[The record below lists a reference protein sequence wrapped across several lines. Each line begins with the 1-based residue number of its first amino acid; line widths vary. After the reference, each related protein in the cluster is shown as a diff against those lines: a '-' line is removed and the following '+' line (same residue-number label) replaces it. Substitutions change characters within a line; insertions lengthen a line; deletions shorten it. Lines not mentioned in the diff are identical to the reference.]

1 MALSGVMPFCFW
13 GMNRFGLERRP
24 RASSWKLRTRKV
36 RVRVGE
42 QLRAIWRQS
51 IRHGGQARHSGQD
64 GVDRRNNGP
73 AGGGRLEAAAEAE
86 RKTLAVPAILSPVH
100 FPGRHL
106 PKPTPMNLRRFAE
119 TPVVR
124 RAINVIKDRIAAMD
138 WQLRV
143 RRGAQPGDAV
153 EVERRLAA
161 LRRTLEEPNPADSFR
176 TLIEQVIEDALTGG
190 FGAIEMEPTGDEE
203 RPAMLWPVDGASIR
217 INARWDGRED
227 TPRYA
232 QALPGQLES
241 GAVELCDN
249 QLIYVRMNPRS
260 FTPFGLGP
268 LEVAFETV
276 NQFLS
281 AHRFAGKLA
290 ANSVAQYALWLN
302 EATPAQHDRLIRWWQ
317 DEIEG
322 TGRVPLISTEQKPE
336 VLRFAQGTDA
346 DLRLAWQEF
355 LIRMV
360 ANAFGL
366 PPLLLGLEGDVNR
379 STAAELADEAFRG
392 AIQPLAQLLAGH
404 ITRDLMAKCIGWRE
418 FEFVFND
425 LNARDEATEL
435 AVQVQL
441 LQAGVL
447 TVNEVR
453 AMRGLGPLVQGEAA
467 QLAGEAACFG
477 GEQAS

>member
-1 MALSGVMPFCFW
+1 M
-13 GMNRFGLERRP
+13 
-24 RASSWKLRTRKV
+24 K
-36 RVRVGE
+36 VGE
-42 QLRAIWRQS
+42 QLKLIWRQAT
-51 IRHGGQARHSGQD
+51 RQGREVQAAD
-64 GVDRRNNGP
+64 VAVD
-73 AGGGRLEAAAEAE
+73 AEVE
-86 RKTLAVPAILSPVH
+86 RKTLALPSILSPVQ

-106 PKPTPMNLRRFAE
+106 PKPTPTNLRRFAE

-138 WQLRV
+138 WQVRV
-143 RRGAQPGDAV
+143 RRGVHPEDVAF
-153 EVERRLAA
+153 LARKLRA
-161 LRRTLEEPNPADSFR
+161 LRRTLEEPNATDSFR
-176 TLIEQVIEDALTGG
+176 TLMEQAIEDALTGG
-190 FGAIEMEPTGDEE
+190 FGAIEMEPTGDPE

-217 INARWDGRED
+217 INAKWDGQED
-227 TPRYA
+227 SPRYA

-241 GAVELCDN
+241 NAVELRDD
-249 QLIYVRMNPRS
+249 QLIYIRMNPRS

-290 ANSVAQYALWLN
+290 ANAVAQYALWLN

-322 TGRVPLISTEQKPE
+322 TGRVPLLSTEQKPE

-366 PPLLLGLEGDVNR
+366 PPLMLGLEADVNQ
-379 STAAELADEAFRG
+379 STASEMADEAFRG
-392 AIQPLAQLLAGH
+392 AISPLAMLLAGH
-404 ITRDLMAKCIGWRE
+404 ITRDLFGKCIGWRE
-418 FEFVFND
+418 FEFVFNE
-425 LNARDEATEL
+425 LSARDEMTEL
-435 AVQVQL
+435 TVQVQL

-453 AMRGLGPLVQGEAA
+453 AMRGLAPLAGDKTLQVQGEAA
-467 QLAGEAACFG
+467 QQG
-477 GEQAS
+477 S

>member
-1 MALSGVMPFCFW
+1 V
-13 GMNRFGLERRP
+13 
-24 RASSWKLRTRKV
+24 K
-36 RVRVGE
+36 VGE
-42 QLRAIWRQS
+42 QLREIWRQAT
-51 IRHGGQARHSGQD
+51 GNG
-64 GVDRRNNGP
+64 RRTDLA
-73 AGGGRLEAAAEAE
+73 AGAADVEAE
-86 RKTLAVPAILSPVH
+86 RKTLALPSILTPVQ
-100 FPGRHL
+100 FPGQHL

-138 WQLRV
+138 WQVRV
-143 RRGAQPGDAV
+143 RRGVLPGD
-153 EVERRLAA
+153 LASAEGKLRA
-161 LRRTLEEPNPADSFR
+161 LRRMLEEPNEVDSFR

-190 FGAIEMEPTGDEE
+190 YGAIEMEPTGDGE
-203 RPAMLWPVDGASIR
+203 RPAMLWAVDGASIR
-217 INARWDGRED
+217 INPRWDGQRD
-227 TPRYA
+227 SPRYA
-232 QALPGQLES
+232 QAVPGQLES
-241 GAVELCDN
+241 SAIKLRDD
-249 QLIYVRMNPRS
+249 QLMYVRMNPRS

-290 ANSVAQYALWLN
+290 ANAVAQYALWLN
-302 EATPAQHDRLIRWWQ
+302 EATPTQHDRLIRWWQ

-346 DLRLAWQEF
+346 DMRLAWQEF

-366 PPLLLGLEGDVNR
+366 PPLMLGLEADVNK
-379 STAAELADEAFRG
+379 STATEMTDEAFRG
-392 AIQPLAQLLAGH
+392 AISPLALLLAGH
-404 ITRDLMAKCIGWRE
+404 ITRDLFGKCIGWRE

-425 LNARDEATEL
+425 LNARDEETEL

-441 LQAGVL
+441 LKAGVY
-447 TVNEVR
+447 TVDEVR
-453 AMRGLGPLVQGEAA
+453 GMRGLGPLDKDGAVQLTGE
-467 QLAGEAACFG
+467 GTETG
-477 GEQAS
+477 NRDY

>member
-1 MALSGVMPFCFW
+1 
-13 GMNRFGLERRP
+13 
-24 RASSWKLRTRKV
+24 V
-36 RVRVGE
+36 RVKVAE
-42 QLRAIWRQS
+42 QLREIWRHATG
-51 IRHGGQARHSGQD
+51 RPE
-64 GVDRRNNGP
+64 RRGAELK
-73 AGGGRLEAAAEAE
+73 AGAAETE
-86 RKTLAVPAILSPVH
+86 RRTLALPSILSPVE
-100 FPGRHL
+100 FPGRLL
-106 PKPTPMNLRRFAE
+106 PKPTPVNLRRFAE
-119 TPVVR
+119 TPLVR

-138 WQLRV
+138 WQVRV
-143 RRGAQPGDAV
+143 RRGVRPG
-153 EVERRLAA
+153 ELAYAEKKLRA
-161 LRRTLEEPNPADSFR
+161 LRRTLEEPNAVDSFR

-190 FGAIEMEPTGDEE
+190 YGAIEMEPTGDTE

-217 INARWDGRED
+217 INPRWDGQAD
-227 TPRYA
+227 SPRYA
-232 QALPGQLES
+232 QAMPGQLDS
-241 GAVELCDN
+241 AAIELRDD

-281 AHRFAGKLA
+281 AHRYAGKLA
-290 ANSVAQYALWLN
+290 ANTVAQYALWLN

-322 TGRVPLISTEQKPE
+322 TGRVPLLSTEQKPE

-346 DLRLAWQEF
+346 DMRLGWQEF

-366 PPLLLGLEGDVNR
+366 PPLLLGLENDVNQ
-379 STAAELADEAFRG
+379 STASELTDEAFRC
-392 AIQPLAQLLAGH
+392 AISPMAHLLAGH
-404 ITRDLMAKCIGWRE
+404 ITRDLFAKCIGWRE

-425 LNARDEATEL
+425 LDARDELTEL

-441 LQAGVL
+441 LGAGVL

-453 AMRGLGPLVQGEAA
+453 AMRGLGPLSADGTA
-467 QLAGEAACFG
+467 QLSALSFQPSAD
-477 GEQAS
+477 S

>member
-1 MALSGVMPFCFW
+1 M
-13 GMNRFGLERRP
+13 
-24 RASSWKLRTRKV
+24 K
-36 RVRVGE
+36 VGE
-42 QLRAIWRQS
+42 QLREMWRGVS
-51 IRHGGQARHSGQD
+51 RSGR
-64 GVDRRNNGP
+64 DRETHAAAL
-73 AGGGRLEAAAEAE
+73 AGAAEAE
-86 RKTLAVPAILSPVH
+86 RKTLALPAVLSPVQFH
-100 FPGRHL
+100 GRQHL
-106 PKPTPMNLRRFAE
+106 PKPTPVNLRRFAE

-138 WQLRV
+138 WQVRV
-143 RRGAQPGDAV
+143 RRGVDPA
-153 EVERRLAA
+153 EVALLPSKLRA
-161 LRRTLEEPNPADSFR
+161 LRRVLEEPNPTDSFR
-176 TLIEQVIEDALTGG
+176 TLMEQAIEDALTGG
-190 FGAIEMEPTGDEE
+190 FGAIEMEPTGDSE

-217 INARWDGRED
+217 INAKWNGEED
-227 TPRYA
+227 VPRYA
-232 QALPGQLES
+232 QALAGQLES
-241 GAVELCDN
+241 SAVDLLDC
-249 QLIYVRMNPRS
+249 QLIYIRMNPRS

-290 ANSVAQYALWLN
+290 ANAVAQYALWLN
-302 EATPAQHDRLIRWWQ
+302 EATPAQHERLIHWWQ

-322 TGRVPLISTEQKPE
+322 TGRVPLLSTEQKPE

-366 PPLLLGLEGDVNR
+366 PPLMLGLEADVNR
-379 STAAELADEAFRG
+379 STASEMADEAFRG
-392 AIQPLAQLLAGH
+392 AISPLAVLLAQH
-404 ITRDLMAKCIGWRE
+404 ITRDLFSKCIGWGE

-425 LNARDEATEL
+425 LNARDEMTEL
-435 AVQVQL
+435 DVQVRL

-453 AMRGLGPLVQGEAA
+453 AMRGLAPMETGTRDVG
-467 QLAGEAACFG
+467 
-477 GEQAS
+477 SRD

>member
-1 MALSGVMPFCFW
+1 M
-13 GMNRFGLERRP
+13 
-24 RASSWKLRTRKV
+24 K
-36 RVRVGE
+36 VGE
-42 QLRAIWRQS
+42 QLREMWRQ
-51 IRHGGQARHSGQD
+51 
-64 GVDRRNNGP
+64 VTRRDSEVRS
-73 AGGGRLEAAAEAE
+73 AELAAAAPAE
-86 RKTLAVPAILSPVH
+86 RKTLALPAILSPVQ
-100 FPGRHL
+100 FAGRHL
-106 PKPTPMNLRRFAE
+106 PKPTPANLRRFAE

-138 WQLRV
+138 WQVRV
-143 RRGAQPGDAV
+143 RRGVRTGDVAFL
-153 EVERRLAA
+153 EKRLGA
-161 LRRTLEEPNPADSFR
+161 LRRTLEEPNASDSFR
-176 TLIEQVIEDALTGG
+176 TLIEQAIEDALTGG
-190 FGAIEMEPTGDEE
+190 FGAIEMEPTGDPE

-217 INARWDGRED
+217 INAKWDGQED
-227 TPRYA
+227 AARYA
-232 QALPGQLES
+232 QAMPGQLES
-241 GAVELCDN
+241 SAVELLDR
-249 QLIYVRMNPRS
+249 QLMYIRMNPRS

-346 DLRLAWQEF
+346 DMRLAWQEF

-366 PPLLLGLEGDVNR
+366 SPLMLGLENDVNQ
-379 STAAELADEAFRG
+379 STASEMADEAFRG
-392 AIQPLAQLLAGH
+392 AISPLAMLLAQH
-404 ITRDLMAKCIGWRE
+404 ISRDLFGKCIGWCE
-418 FEFVFND
+418 FEFVFNE
-425 LNARDEATEL
+425 LNARDEMTEL
-435 AVQVQL
+435 TVQVQL

-453 AMRGLGPLVQGEAA
+453 AMRGLGPLEQGQSANISSEEA
-467 QLAGEAACFG
+467 
-477 GEQAS
+477 

>member
-1 MALSGVMPFCFW
+1 MS
-13 GMNRFGLERRP
+13 
-24 RASSWKLRTRKV
+24 V
-36 RVRVGE
+36 RE
-42 QLRAIWRQS
+42 QLRRAWRLGRRS
-51 IRHGGQARHSGQD
+51 ADGGPGA
-64 GVDRRNNGP
+64 DRR
-73 AGGGRLEAAAEAE
+73 AAVLAAAEVE
-86 RKTLAVPAILSPVH
+86 RKTLALPAILGPVQ

-106 PKPTPMNLRRFAE
+106 PKATPENLRRFAE
-119 TPVVR
+119 TPIVR

-138 WQLRV
+138 WQVRL
-143 RRGAQPGDAV
+143 RRGSQPA
-153 EVERRLAA
+153 EVEDCEGKLAA
-161 LRRTLEEPNPADSFR
+161 LRRVLEEPNEVDSLR
-176 TLIEQVIEDALTGG
+176 TLLEQAIEDALTGG
-190 FGAIEMEPTGDEE
+190 FGAIEMEATGDRE
-203 RPAMLWPVDGASIR
+203 RPAMLWAVDGASIR
-217 INARWDGRED
+217 INAKWDGTAD
-227 TPRYA
+227 SMHYA
-232 QALPGQLES
+232 QLMPGQVDA
-241 GAVELCDN
+241 GAVELRDD
-249 QLIYVRMNPRS
+249 QLIYIRMNPRS

-322 TGRVPLISTEQKPE
+322 TGRVPLLSTTQKPE

-355 LIRMV
+355 LIRMI

-366 PPLLLGLEGDVNR
+366 PPLLLGLEADVNR
-379 STAAELADEAFRG
+379 STAAEMADEAFRG
-392 AIQPLAQLLAGH
+392 AISPLAMLIAEH
-404 ITRDLMAKCIGWRE
+404 VTRDLIGKCIGWRE

-425 LNARDEATEL
+425 LSARDEETEL
-435 AVQVQL
+435 NVQVKL

-453 AMRGLGPLVQGEAA
+453 AMRGLGPMETQI
-467 QLAGEAACFG
+467 
-477 GEQAS
+477 QATRS

>member
-1 MALSGVMPFCFW
+1 MKFAGHLRELWNQTMGH
-13 GMNRFGLERRP
+13 GP
-24 RASSWKLRTRKV
+24 RA
-36 RVRVGE
+36 
-42 QLRAIWRQS
+42 
-51 IRHGGQARHSGQD
+51 
-64 GVDRRNNGP
+64 VD
-73 AGGGRLEAAAEAE
+73 AGAAEAQ
-86 RKTLAVPAILSPVH
+86 RKTLALPAVLSPVQ
-100 FPGRHL
+100 FPGRLL

-138 WQLRV
+138 WQVRL
-143 RRGAQPGDAV
+143 RRGAALGDAH
-153 EVERRLAA
+153 ETAERIRA
-161 LRRTLEEPNPADSFR
+161 LRRTLEEPNGVDSFR
-176 TLIEQVIEDALTGG
+176 TLMEQVMEDALTGG
-190 FGAIEMEPTGDEE
+190 FGAIEMEATGDEE
-203 RPAMLWPVDGASIR
+203 RPAMLWPVDGATIR
-217 INARWDGRED
+217 VHAKWDGDAEA
-227 TPRYA
+227 PRYA
-232 QALPGQLES
+232 QVMPGQLES
-241 GAVELCDN
+241 GAVELRDD
-249 QLIYVRMNPRS
+249 QLMYIRMNPRS

-317 DEIEG
+317 DEMEG
-322 TGRVPLISTEQKPE
+322 TGRVPLLSTEQKPE

-346 DLRLAWQEF
+346 DLRLAWQQF

-366 PPLLLGLEGDVNR
+366 PPLLLGLESDVNR
-379 STAAELADEAFRG
+379 STASELADEAFRG
-392 AIQPLAQLLAGH
+392 AISPLAHLLEGH
-404 ITRDLMAKCIGWRE
+404 LTRDLFAKCIGWRD

-425 LNARDEATEL
+425 LSARDEETEL

-453 AMRGLGPLVQGEAA
+453 AMRGLAPLTKDGVGQAAREATN
-467 QLAGEAACFG
+467 
-477 GEQAS
+477 

>member
-1 MALSGVMPFCFW
+1 V
-13 GMNRFGLERRP
+13 N
-24 RASSWKLRTRKV
+24 V
-36 RVRVGE
+36 RE
-42 QLRAIWRQS
+42 QLRELWRQATGITS
-51 IRHGGQARHSGQD
+51 LAAREG
-64 GVDRRNNGP
+64 
-73 AGGGRLEAAAEAE
+73 EANAE
-86 RKTLAVPAILSPVH
+86 RKTLALPSILSPVQ
-100 FPGRHL
+100 FPGQSL
-106 PKPTPMNLRRFAE
+106 PKPTPLNLRRFAE

-138 WQLRV
+138 WQVRV
-143 RRGAQPGDAV
+143 RRGFTPGEGSEPRDTGGD
-153 EVERRLAA
+153 
-161 LRRTLEEPNPADSFR
+161 LRRMQSLRYALEEPNGVDSFR

-190 FGAIEMEPTGDEE
+190 YGAIEIEPTGNAE
-203 RPAMLWPVDGASIR
+203 RPAMLWPVDGATIR
-217 INARWDGRED
+217 INPRWDGQPD

-232 QALPGQLES
+232 QVMPGQAETN
-241 GAVELCDN
+241 AVELCDN
-249 QLIYVRMNPRS
+249 QLIYLRMNPRS

-366 PPLLLGLEGDVNR
+366 PPLLLGLESDVNR
-379 STAAELADEAFRG
+379 STAGELADEAFRG
-392 AIQPLAQLLAGH
+392 AILPLAQLIAGH
-404 ITRDLMAKCIGWRE
+404 ITRDLFAKCIGWRE

-447 TVNEVR
+447 TVDEVR
-453 AMRGLGPLVQGEAA
+453 AMRGLAPLPQSASAQQLISPEAVQ
-467 QLAGEAACFG
+467 
-477 GEQAS
+477 